1 MITARRA
8 TALLLTAAA
17 ALGLMA
23 LLLMPNPGT
32 AAHATPAPTSASL
45 AAQAAPAASGGTGV
59 SAELDARAAFLADL
73 TDGAATDLDP
83 ATADDLV
90 ADAHR
95 ICDLHQ
101 PHADWLAAHLSPHR
115 RSPGLPLRPGLRSV
129 CDPGG
134 VPHVHDPEP
143 PARDLTCARCGHG
156 WPQHAHP
163 GGGHCLWWDPAQG
176 AGSHCSCPA
185 FQYVSPW
192 GDTPSTP
199 S

>member
-23 LLLMPNPGT
+23 LLLMPNPGI
-32 AAHATPAPTSASL
+32 AAHATPTPASASL
-45 AAQAAPAASGGTGV
+45 AAQAAPATSGGTGV

-101 PHADWLAAHLSPHR
+101 PRADWLAALTAPGPH
-115 RSPGLPLRPGLRSV
+115 
-129 CDPGG
+129 
-134 VPHVHDPEP
+134 
-143 PARDLTCARCGHG
+143 ALTEGEATKLIDT
-156 WPQHAHP
+156 AE
-163 GGGHCLWWDPAQG
+163 A
-176 AGSHCSCPA
+176 AFCPA
-185 FQYVSPW
+185 ELSA
-192 GDTPSTP
+192 SRA
-199 S
+199 

>member
-8 TALLLTAAA
+8 TALLLTAA

-32 AAHATPAPTSASL
+32 AAHAAPTPTSASL
-45 AAQAAPAASGGTGV
+45 AAHTDPASGGTGV

-73 TDGAATDLDP
+73 MDGAATDLDP

-101 PHADWLAAHLSPHR
+101 PRADWLAALTAPGPHALTEGEATKLIDTAEAVFCPEELS
-115 RSPGLPLRPGLRSV
+115 
-129 CDPGG
+129 
-134 VPHVHDPEP
+134 
-143 PARDLTCARCGHG
+143 
-156 WPQHAHP
+156 
-163 GGGHCLWWDPAQG
+163 
-176 AGSHCSCPA
+176 
-185 FQYVSPW
+185 VSRA
-192 GDTPSTP
+192 
-199 S
+199 